1 MYLAIQLV
9 IVILDFK
16 SLFFLVLK
24 LIEFQVH

>member
-24 LIEFQVH
+24 LEIKVT